1 MKKAI
6 AKAGGKLGG
15 GLLLLGALIGVRI
28 LTADPGEIQG
38 ELEELEAFE
47 AEFSADADAHTPVR
61 GAETSV
67 AGAGD
72 DELGLLARV
81 SATLRDGLSGE
92 APGPDPNRLVRCDLG
107 RGVQFMR
114 AANCQSR
121 GGDLTDVDR

>member
-28 LTADPGEIQG
+28 VAADPDGIQG

-47 AEFSADADAHTPVR
+47 AELSADADAHRSVL

-72 DELGLLARV
+72 DEHGLLARV
-81 SATLRDGLSGE
+81 SATLRDGLSRE
-92 APGPDPNRLVRCDLG
+92 APGPGPYRLVRCALD

>member
-6 AKAGGKLGG
+6 AAGGKLGG

-28 LTADPGEIQG
+28 VTADADGIQG

-47 AEFSADADAHTPVR
+47 VEFSADADAHTSFR

-72 DELGLLARV
+72 DESGLLARV

-92 APGPDPNRLVRCDLG
+92 APGPDPNRLVRCELG
-107 RGVQFMR
+107 GGVQFMR